1 MRGPVAFAVAL
12 ILAFTF
18 VLFVAADDDCADF
31 STQGEAQRYFQ
42 AGGGSAGHNFL
53 RLDEDGDGFVCES
66 LPSDS
71 GGSARSS
78 YEDTEADSHAEPE
91 MFSGDDADRY
101 KGSGDFSSPSPL
113 PEPLVTPVGLG
124 ILVVLGVIS
133 RVSWGRSEH

>member
-1 MRGPVAFAVAL
+1 MRGPVGFDVAL

-53 RLDEDGDGFVCES
+53 GLDEDGDGFVCES
-66 LPSDS
+66 LPSYS

-78 YEDTEADSHAEPE
+78 YEDTEADSRAEPE
-91 MFSGDDADRY
+91 LFSDDADRY

-113 PEPLVTPVGLG
+113 PEPLVAPVGLG
-124 ILVVLGVIS
+124 ILVVLGVIGLD
-133 RVSWGRSEH
+133 SWERSEH